1 MTNIP
6 TGAHRAP
13 DATPGEGASFP
24 ATDLLLC
31 CHVCR
36 HEFRA
41 PKKLIGKRLPCAH
54 CGALVDVTSGAGA
67 AADPLAG
74 KKIGNCRL
82 TYRLGAGGIGLV
94 YAADQLSVGR
104 RVAIKMLG
112 AKAGANQVLV
122 SRFQRESQLAAQ
134 INHPNVVH
142 VYDCGFDRGVHFQ
155 IMELVDGGTLAGL
168 IEERGRLPWREAC
181 DLALQLSQALELMHR
196 MDIIHRD
203 IKPANILI
211 GKDAQ
216 GRRIAKLADL
226 GLAKQIDG
234 ASAGNGL
241 TMEGKPLG
249 SPSFMPPEQ
258 VEDAKHATRRSDIYG
273 LGASLYMSVT
283 GSRPFE
289 GKTPYE
295 VMSRVLTAT
304 LAPPISLVADLPQ
317 PLNELIM
324 RLLSRDPD
332 GRPESMGDLSKLL
345 EAILTQHADGV
356 PPRANG
362 TAGWKRSAPPSAVA
376 APSADER
383 TPPTLQP
390 ATGPR
395 TRPAT
400 ASTWKRPGSAAQPP
414 APAVASAQL
423 PADARSASSAPPRPE
438 ARSWPVAAVIVM
450 AVVIVCM
457 LILVLIR

>member
-6 TGAHRAP
+6 TAAHRAP
-13 DATPGEGASFP
+13 DATPADGAGAP
-24 ATDLLLC
+24 ATDLLLS

-41 PKKLIGKRLPCAH
+41 PTTLIGKRMPCAH
-54 CGALVDVTSGAGA
+54 CGALVDVAAGASA

-82 TYRLGAGGIGLV
+82 SYRLGAGGIGLV

-122 SRFQRESQLAAQ
+122 TRFQRESQLAAQ

-155 IMELVDGGTLAGL
+155 VMELVDGGTLAGL
-168 IEERGRLPWREAC
+168 IEEQRRLPWREAC
-181 DLALQLSQALELMHR
+181 DLTLQLSQALELMHG

-211 GKDAQ
+211 GHDGH

-234 ASAGNGL
+234 ASGGIGL
-241 TMEGKPLG
+241 TLEGKPLG

-273 LGASLYMSVT
+273 LGASLYMAVT
-283 GSRPFE
+283 GTRPFD

-295 VMSRVLTAT
+295 VMSRVMTA
-304 LAPPISLVADLPQ
+304 AVVPPSALVADLPQ
-317 PLNELIM
+317 PLSELIV
-324 RLLSRDPD
+324 RLLSRDPA
-332 GRPESMGDLSKLL
+332 GRPESMGALGAQLAALL
-345 EAILTQHADGV
+345 AQPGIE
-356 PPRANG
+356 PPPPAKG
-362 TAGWKRSAPPSAVA
+362 TAAWKRPAAAAAASGQAPGSL
-376 APSADER
+376 
-383 TPPTLQP
+383 TPPTLQQASGP
-390 ATGPR
+390 AA
-395 TRPAT
+395 RPAT
-400 ASTWKRPGSAAQPP
+400 AATWKRPRPAAQ
-414 APAVASAQL
+414 APAAGATAAQRGPDAAAAS
-423 PADARSASSAPPRPE
+423 PRPA
-438 ARSWPVAAVIVM
+438 ARSWPLAALIVI
-450 AVVIVCM
+450 ALVVVGLVVLM
-457 LILVLIR
+457 LVR